1 MSISGPLKIINE
13 GLALALDAGNSKSY
27 PSTGSTWFDL
37 ISGSNNGTL
46 TNGAYYTSSQ
56 PSYINFDG
64 INDYI
69 NFSSSVYPVS
79 GLGFTIEVVGS
90 VDSGSSTPQR
100 FLSKGHYGWTPGYFL
115 GKYPS
120 TDGRIRFVGGIGS
133 ATSVSSSAVYCY
145 TSQSYDVGLV
155 RHLSLL
161 STGTYLYLYVNGVK
175 SNLIKGAGTVGTLE
189 NGTDL
194 NYSASISGLSIATS
208 AKFSVG
214 NYANSNASILDEYL
228 KGKISLVKIYN
239 RALSYSE
246 VLTNYNSIKNKYFS
260 NFEELTAVGG
270 DSVTTSGDYRI
281 HAFTTVGTASFSL
294 SFSGTASQAVTVEY
308 LVVGGGGGGG
318 MDMGGGGGGGGVVS
332 GVAYVNTPY
341 TASIIVGAGG
351 LGAPAAGTS
360 GQPGS
365 HQYTI
370 PAKKGDNSVFATF
383 TAIGGGFGGSSYYD
397 HTLGGYPGNGGSGGG
412 ASGYSNGG
420 TRTGGTGT
428 AGQGNNGGRGGG
440 QYYSGGG
447 GGAGAAGTD
456 SISQPNGGVG
466 VQNSILGVSYFWGG
480 GGGGSGYS
488 GNGGNGGNG
497 GGGGGAVGTTTGGSG
512 LNAGSAGGGGG
523 TGGQPN
529 TPGGNGG
536 ANTGGGGG
544 GGSHYNANNKGGNG
558 GSGIV
563 VIRYRYLL
571 T

>member
-13 GLALALDAGNSKSY
+13 GLVLALDAGNSKSY

-46 TNGAYYTSSQ
+46 INGAYYTSSQ

-79 GLGFTIEVVGS
+79 GLGFTIEAVGS
-90 VDSGSSTPQR
+90 VDSGSSVPQR

-145 TSQSYDVGLV
+145 TSQSYAVGRV
-155 RHLSLL
+155 CHLSLL
-161 STGTYLYLYVNGVK
+161 STGTYMYLYVNGVK
-175 SNLIKGAGTVGTLE
+175 SNLIKAAGTVGTLE
-189 NGTDL
+189 NETDL

-246 VLTNYNSIKNKYFS
+246 ILINYNSVKNKYFS
-260 NFEELTAVGG
+260 NFEEILGLGG
-270 DSVTTSGDYRI
+270 NSVTTSGDYRI
-281 HAFTTVGTASFSL
+281 HTFTTVGTASFYLPWIGSE
-294 SFSGTASQAVTVEY
+294 AVAVEY
-308 LVVGGGGGGG
+308 LIVGGGGGGG
-318 MDMGGGGGGGGVVS
+318 MDMGGGGGGGGVLS
-332 GVAYVNTPY
+332 GTTYFSTPL
-341 TASIIVGAGG
+341 TATVIVGAGG

-360 GQPGS
+360 GQPSS
-365 HQYTI
+365 HEYSI
-370 PAKKGDNSVFATF
+370 NAKKGDNSVFDTF
-383 TAIGGGFGGSSYYD
+383 TAIGGGYGGSSYYG

-412 ASGYSNGG
+412 ASGYSNGQI
-420 TRTGGTGT
+420 RNGGTGT
-428 AGQGNNGGRGGG
+428 AGQGNGGGRGGG

-447 GGAGAAGTD
+447 GGAGAAGTN
-456 SISQPNGGVG
+456 STSQPNGGAG

-512 LNAGSAGGGGG
+512 LNAGSVGGGGS
-523 TGGQPN
+523 TGGNPQ

-544 GGSHYNANNKGGNG
+544 GGSHYNANNKGGDG

-563 VIRYRYLL
+563 VIRYRYQLIQ
-571 T
+571 

>member
-13 GLALALDAGNSKSY
+13 GLVLALDAGNSKSY

-46 TNGAYYTSSQ
+46 INGAYYTSSH

-90 VDSGSSTPQR
+90 VDSGSSAPQR
-100 FLSKGHYGWTPGYFL
+100 FLSKGHYGYTPGYFL

-161 STGTYLYLYVNGVK
+161 STGTYMYLYVNGEK
-175 SNLIKGAGTVGTLE
+175 SNLIKATGTAGTLE
-189 NGTDL
+189 NETDL

-246 VLTNYNSIKNKYFS
+246 ILINYNSVKNKYFL
-260 NFEELTAVGG
+260 NFEELTATGG
-270 DSVTTSGDYRI
+270 NSVITSGDYRI
-281 HAFTTVGTASFSL
+281 HTFTTVGTASFTL
-294 SFSGTASQAVTVEY
+294 ASVGSEEAITVEY
-308 LVVGGGGGGG
+308 LIVGGGGGGG
-318 MDMGGGGGGGGVVS
+318 SDMGGGGGGGGVIS
-332 GVAYVNTPY
+332 GITYFSTPY
-341 TASIIVGAGG
+341 TATVIVGAGG
-351 LGAPAAGTS
+351 AGSPAGHVSPAG
-360 GQPGS
+360 
-365 HQYTI
+365 
-370 PAKKGDNSVFATF
+370 KKGENSVFATF
-383 TAIGGGFGGSSYYD
+383 TAIGGGFGGSSNYNAGS
-397 HTLGGYPGNGGSGGG
+397 GGYPGDGGSGGG
-412 ASGYSNGG
+412 ASGFSNGG
-420 TRTGGTGT
+420 YRAGGTGT
-428 AGQGNNGGRGGG
+428 VGQGNNGGQGGRE
-440 QYYSGGG
+440 YFSGGG
-447 GGAGAAGTD
+447 GGAGGAGVNSTN
-456 SISQPNGGVG
+456 QPNGGVG
-466 VQNSILGVSYFWGG
+466 VQNSILGISYYWGG
-480 GGGGSGYS
+480 GGGGASYTLS
-488 GNGGNGGNG
+488 TGGNGGNG
-497 GGGGGAVGTTTGGSG
+497 GGGGGAVGTTTGGTG
-512 LNAGSAGGGGG
+512 LNNGSAGGGGSPNS
-523 TGGQPN
+523 QAN

-544 GGSHYNANNKGGNG
+544 GGSHYNVNNKGGNG

-563 VIRYRYLL
+563 VIKYRYLL
-571 T
+571 TQ

>member
-13 GLALALDAGNSKSY
+13 GLVLALDAGNSKSY

-46 TNGAYYTSSQ
+46 INGAYYTSSQ

-90 VDSGSSTPQR
+90 VDSGSSAPQR

-145 TSQSYDVGLV
+145 TSQSYNVGLV

-161 STGTYLYLYVNGVK
+161 STGTYMYLYVNGAK
-175 SNLIKGAGTVGTLE
+175 SNLIKATGTVGTLE

-246 VLTNYNSIKNKYFS
+246 ILINYNSVKNKYS
-260 NFEELTAVGG
+260 LSEIVGSG
-270 DSVTTSGDYRI
+270 GNSIITSGDYKTHI
-281 HAFTTVGTASFSL
+281 FTTIGTASFTL
-294 SFSGTASQAVTVEY
+294 ASVGSEDAIAVEY
-308 LVVGGGGGGG
+308 LIVGGGGGGG
-318 MDMGGGGGGGGVVS
+318 MDMGGGGGGGGVIS
-332 GVAYVNTPY
+332 GTTYVMSPY
-341 TASIIVGAGG
+341 TATVIVGAGG

-360 GQPGS
+360 GQPNS
-365 HQYTI
+365 HQYSI
-370 PAKKGDNSVFATF
+370 NAKKGDNSVFATF
-383 TAIGGGFGGSSYYD
+383 TAIGGGYGGSSYYD
-397 HTLGGYPGNGGSGGG
+397 HALGGYPGNGGSGGG

-428 AGQGNNGGRGGG
+428 VGQGNNGGRGGG

-456 SISQPNGGVG
+456 STSQPNGGAG

-480 GGGGSGYS
+480 GGGGGGYS

-512 LNAGSAGGGGG
+512 LNAGSVGGGGS
-523 TGGQPN
+523 TGGNPQ

-544 GGSHYNANNKGGNG
+544 GGSHYNANNKGGDG

-571 T
+571 IQ